1 MRMKKVMRS
10 KTPTRAKKST
20 RFTAL
25 TKAIGGRTMILA
37 VIGVIGVMATAMLIA
52 ARQESQPAGHASAGN
67 AGVYEQPEKTAV
79 AKKPASSRTSVTES
93 APAGMLSTDAS
104 EAIVPAVETEAR
116 TSLPKSAPVT
126 ITGCLERA
134 DETFRLKDTAGADA
148 PKSRSWKSGFLKKG
162 LASIEIVDAAHK
174 LKLPDHVG
182 QRISVTG
189 RLVDREMQVRSL
201 QRVAASCG

>member
-37 VIGVIGVMATAMLIA
+37 VIVVIGVMATAMLIA

-79 AKKPASSRTSVTES
+79 AKKLASSRTSVTES

-104 EAIVPAVETEAR
+104 EAIVPAVETGAR
-116 TSLPKSAPVT
+116 TLPKSAPVT

-162 LASIEIVDAAHK
+162 LASIEIVDTAHK